1 MSDAAAAPAKKA
13 APKKPKVAPAH
24 PPVAEMVTAAI
35 AALKDRKG
43 SSLAAIKKYVAGN
56 YKVDVER
63 IAPSIRRFLK
73 AAVEKGALEQTKG
86 SGAAGSFKLP
96 DEPRRS
102 LRCCGGL
109 QQESST
115 NVV

>member
-1 MSDAAAAPAKKA
+1 M
-13 APKKPKVAPAH
+13 APAH

-56 YKVDVER
+56 YKVDVDR
-63 IAPSIRRFLK
+63 IAPFIRRFLK
-73 AAVEKGALEQTKG
+73 AAVEKAALTQTKA

-96 DEPRRS
+96 DEQPEPKKEKVLARKAAAAAAD
-102 LRCCGGL
+102 
-109 QQESST
+109 T

>member
-1 MSDAAAAPAKKA
+1 
-13 APKKPKVAPAH
+13 
-24 PPVAEMVTAAI
+24 MVTAAI

-56 YKVDVER
+56 YKVDVDR
-63 IAPSIRRFLK
+63 IAPFIRRFLK
-73 AAVEKGALEQTKG
+73 AAVEKGALKQTKG

-96 DEPRRS
+96 DEPRPKKEKV
-102 LRCCGGL
+102 LAAAAAAAAD
-109 QQESST
+109 T